1 MWLYET
7 YAQWIACL
15 PTYMKTPPNYI
26 MKFTSPNH
34 KNAIEAHKAII
45 TPRYTL
51 SLTNGL
57 LTTRTELSH
66 GVHKC

>member
-1 MWLYET
+1 
-7 YAQWIACL
+7 
-15 PTYMKTPPNYI
+15 MKTPPNYI

-34 KNAIEAHKAII
+34 KYAIEAHKAII
-45 TPRYTL
+45 TPKYTL

-66 GVHKC
+66 GVHKCRYTLQAYHQMSAVLTF